1 MLYRQF
7 MVCCNAYSLNQIRN
21 LCSVRTGN
29 LDLDSAK

>member
-7 MVCCNAYSLNQIRN
+7 MVCCNVYNLDKVRN

-29 LDLDSAK
+29 FDPDSAK